1 MSTHKFDNSTNDQK
15 PQPVDVSKGYETR
28 DVHAVGI
35 IIAIFAF
42 GLFAVISGVV
52 GYKVGKAYDA
62 RVARQDGPRN
72 KWSHAID
79 LHSTD
84 NLVSSPVL
92 QSKMAGTMQ
101 QFPTPRLQTDDG
113 LQDLSEL
120 HKREDLLLDN
130 YSWVDQTHGK
140 LRIPIDRAMELIAQ
154 SGLPVAPQVETTPR
168 LTGDVRPEAAT
179 PLTSGFAQTGY
190 EQDIAQAQS
199 VKVNG
204 GEASKKQVPSAAPH

>member
-15 PQPVDVSKGYETR
+15 PQPVDVQKAMRQGRSCSRHHNCYFCFWPICG
-28 DVHAVGI
+28 H
-35 IIAIFAF
+35 F
-42 GLFAVISGVV
+42 GVV
-52 GYKVGKAYDA
+52 GYRLA
-62 RVARQDGPRN
+62 RLMMLTRRATDGPRN

-154 SGLPVAPQVETTPR
+154 SGLPVSS
-168 LTGDVRPEAAT
+168 TGGNNAAT
-179 PLTSGFAQTGY
+179 HRRRTSRSSQLL
-190 EQDIAQAQS
+190 Q
-199 VKVNG
+199 
-204 GEASKKQVPSAAPH
+204 PSHLLKPDMNRI

>member
-1 MSTHKFDNSTNDQK
+1 MIRSHNQLNV
-15 PQPVDVSKGYETR
+15 PKGYETR

-62 RVARQDGPRN
+62 RVGGQDGPRN

-92 QSKMAGTMQ
+92 QSGMGW
-101 QFPTPRLQTDDG
+101 
-113 LQDLSEL
+113 
-120 HKREDLLLDN
+120 EDVKGFD
-130 YSWVDQTHGK
+130 S
-140 LRIPIDRAMELIAQ
+140 AIA
-154 SGLPVAPQVETTPR
+154 
-168 LTGDVRPEAAT
+168 D
-179 PLTSGFAQTGY
+179 
-190 EQDIAQAQS
+190 
-199 VKVNG
+199 
-204 GEASKKQVPSAAPH
+204 